1 MSEQPRPPMPPADP
15 VRALENTRRTLLQL
29 VANID
34 AVLAAS
40 KEPAQTRR

>member
-1 MSEQPRPPMPPADP
+1 

-34 AVLAAS
+34 AVLTAV
-40 KEPAQTRR
+40 KDPARNR